1 MLRLAIG
8 LAVALLIFAAAPL
21 HAQDRAALIN
31 EQMDKLVELEI
42 NATLPEAMEVIADT
56 TGVPIKADPA
66 VWDLLPW
73 GQQTNINA
81 TIKNQTLRQAL
92 QAITQKLGLTFEL
105 QDQAVQLKP
114 LPALR
119 RLGQRA
125 TVQELAVLD
134 LLQSTPADLNA
145 DTMSFADLVR
155 AIDSKLAEAAAEY
168 AIENRAGDAINM
180 NQIISI
186 PRGATLAAALD
197 AINEQTRATWH
208 PWGKSIVIDSKE
220 DQIAHQLEK
229 TVNIRYN
236 GVDVTQVLMELS
248 QRAGV
253 DFMIEPGAIQR
264 IPVEFR
270 TVRLILDNVTIR
282 QALESLAGFTG
293 LGYIINDR
301 GVYIWNNTST
311 TGGSRDRTIAIIT
324 LDNGMQVMV
333 TESQV
338 TPEMREYLRHKTA
351 QELERVRIMMEEE
364 GFVPS
369 TQPAN

>member
-1 MLRLAIG
+1 MFRLAIA
-8 LAVALLIFAAAPL
+8 LAIAVTILSAPVL
-21 HAQDRAALIN
+21 AQDRAALIN

-42 NATLPEAMEVIADT
+42 NATLPQAMEVIADT

-66 VWDLLPW
+66 IWDLLPW

-119 RLGQRA
+119 RLAQRA
-125 TVQELAVLD
+125 TVQELAALD
-134 LLQSTPADLNA
+134 LLQSIPVALDADQV
-145 DTMSFADLVR
+145 TVTDLLR
-155 AIDSKLAEAAAEY
+155 AIDQKLAGADAEY
-168 AIENRAGDAINM
+168 AIENRASDAINM
-180 NQIISI
+180 NQSI
-186 PRGATLAAALD
+186 MLPRGVTLAQALD
-197 AINEQTRATWH
+197 ALDEQTRATWH

-236 GVDVTQVLMELS
+236 GVDVSQVLVELS

-264 IPVEFR
+264 ISPEFR
-270 TVRLILDNVTIR
+270 TVRLILDNITIR
-282 QALESLAGFTG
+282 QAMESLAGFTG
-293 LGYIINDR
+293 LGYVINDR
-301 GVYIWNNTST
+301 GVYIWNTASAAPA
-311 TGGSRDRTIAIIT
+311 SRGRTIGIIT
-324 LDNGMQVMV
+324 LDNGLQVMV
-333 TESQV
+333 NENQV
-338 TPEMREYLRHKTA
+338 SPELRQYIEHKTA
-351 QELERVRIMMEEE
+351 QELNRLRVMMEEE
-364 GFVPS
+364 GFVPT